1 MKVERM
7 NLSYRSHYLHT
18 RSLLLSHNVLITSWK
33 ITWIKTNVRGA
44 PRNAGCTRDTPKI
57 NPMHMPNHTL
67 EDPMHG
73 MQPSEKKLDFILIS
87 PSLLPFQL
95 H

>member
-33 ITWIKTNVRGA
+33 ITRIIPNVRRA
-44 PRNAGCTRDTPKI
+44 PWYAGCTWDTPKI